1 MTEIDAYHE
10 MYPEGPEWP
19 NSLELAEFNR
29 RCERAFGMTYDER
42 ETVVL
47 LQDELEA
54 ATEAYDELKQAI
66 RGDWIDML
74 ENEYYDELLVAM
86 EMI

>member
-1 MTEIDAYHE
+1 MNELAAYHE

-19 NSLELAEFNR
+19 NSMELAEFNR
-29 RCERAFGMTYDER
+29 RCERAFCMTYDER
-42 ETVVL
+42 ETVAR
-47 LQDELEA
+47 LQEDLVD
-54 ATEAYDELKQAI
+54 ATEAYAELKQAI

-74 ENEYYDELLVAM
+74 ENEHYDELLVAM

>member
-1 MTEIDAYHE
+1 MNEIAAYHE

-29 RCERAFGMTYDER
+29 RCERAFGMTNDER
-42 ETVVL
+42 ESL
-47 LQDELEA
+47 R
-54 ATEAYDELKQAI
+54 AYDELKQAI

-74 ENEYYDELLVAM
+74 ENEHYDELLVAM